1 MAQRRGRGRIT
12 RKHRARAERER
23 IIRRWLLV
31 GSIGTILIVLGLIVY
46 GIVEVEVIKPRQPV
60 AVVDDQEISRRD
72 LHTRLRLSLSPGIDP
87 ISVGYQILNEMIDDL
102 IIKQE
107 ANGLGISVSEA
118 DVEQEM
124 EHRFGFY
131 PEGTPTPVPTRTPD
145 PTDLAEP
152 TATPTTGPSPTIG
165 PSSTPRP
172 SATPF
177 TREAYE
183 ERRAEFFDSLAE
195 LYDATEEDYASY
207 IEAQIYQERMLE
219 TFEDDVERV
228 QEQVW
233 LQHIRVTDRE
243 TLDEIIDRLDAGE
256 NWDDLA
262 AELSEDTVSKD
273 SGGDLGWLT
282 LDNVTD
288 QFGEG
293 AVTIFQAPINEFLD
307 PIQTSMGWHLIQVLD
322 RGDRSLD
329 EQAFQQAVRQVFND
343 WLTSQRDI
351 HDVQIMDD
359 WLEDLPQP
367 PAAGL

>member
-1 MAQRRGRGRIT
+1 
-12 RKHRARAERER
+12 
-23 IIRRWLLV
+23 
-31 GSIGTILIVLGLIVY
+31 
-46 GIVEVEVIKPRQPV
+46 VEVELIKPRQPV

-102 IIKQE
+102 IINLE
-107 ANGLGISVSEA
+107 ANVLGITVSEA
-118 DVEQEM
+118 DIELEM
-124 EHRFGFY
+124 ERRFGFY

-183 ERRAEFFDSLAE
+183 ESRAEFFDSLAE

-207 IEAQIYQERMLE
+207 IEAQIYRERMLE
-219 TFEDDVERV
+219 TFEDNVERI

-233 LQHIRVTDRE
+233 LRHIRVTDRE
-243 TLDEIIDRLDAGE
+243 IIDEIIARLNAGE

-262 AELSEDTVSKD
+262 AELSEDSLSKD

-282 LDNVTD
+282 WDNVTD
-288 QFGEG
+288 QFGEE
-293 AVTIFQAPINEFLD
+293 AENIFQAPINGFLD
-307 PIQTSMGWHLIQVLD
+307 PIQTSTGWHLIQVLD
-322 RGDRSLD
+322 RGERSLD
-329 EQAFQQAVRQVFND
+329 EQVFQQAVRKVFND
-343 WLTSQRDI
+343 WLTSQRDV
-351 HDVQIMDD
+351 HDVVIMDD

-367 PAAGL
+367 PAGP